1 MLYLGWAAA
10 GLDPDGIGRDPM
22 WTLDGQ
28 MRFSLFPFIARRLI
42 AASSIDFAGMSLAL
56 LGVILWA
63 CGLIAL
69 VRALGEQRSLAA
81 IMIACAA
88 FPAEYGLG
96 FIFFGEPL
104 ATPRVFAESATLFSL
119 AALVRG
125 RQIVAGA
132 IFILGVA
139 VHPIMA
145 LTGVA
150 TAFAYLCFE
159 NKRWLWLA
167 AVGAAFGVAGA
178 LLGVP
183 MLNWLTQRIDP
194 QWLELLHNRD
204 TLFVT

>member
-1 MLYLGWAAA
+1 MHKRLTSESLRDAAISKRLTEGVLLAALVAVFLLLRPYRGIVGDSMLYLGWAAA

-22 WTLDGQ
+22 WALDGQ

-119 AALVRG
+119 GRSCTRPANRRWRDFYFGRRG
-125 RQIVAGA
+125 PSDHGA
-132 IFILGVA
+132 
-139 VHPIMA
+139 HRR
-145 LTGVA
+145 
-150 TAFAYLCFE
+150 CD
-159 NKRWLWLA
+159 
-167 AVGAAFGVAGA
+167 
-178 LLGVP
+178 
-183 MLNWLTQRIDP
+183 RICISV
-194 QWLELLHNRD
+194 
-204 TLFVT
+204 F